1 MKEQSFVYIL
11 ASKKNGTIYVGV
23 TSNLQKR
30 IYEHKQGVFKG
41 FTKRYNIK
49 ILVYYEVFDDIME
62 AIKREKILKGWKR
75 NKKIMLIEQDN
86 KEWHDLYESLFKTS
100 S

>member
-75 NKKIMLIEQDN
+75 NKKIMLIEQYN